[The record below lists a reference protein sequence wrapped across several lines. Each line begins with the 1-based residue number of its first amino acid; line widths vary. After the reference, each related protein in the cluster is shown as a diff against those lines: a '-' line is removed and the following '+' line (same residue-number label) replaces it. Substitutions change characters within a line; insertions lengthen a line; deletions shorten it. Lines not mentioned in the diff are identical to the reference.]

1 MVIIRVIELLA
12 KRVLIVENDAAVRV
26 GLQLALEA
34 KGYVVDA
41 AAGGEQALVMAGAQH
56 PDALICDWQLEDDEL
71 DGVDVARRV
80 ASESRS
86 GSSPD
91 IVMVTAR
98 DLGEL
103 KDLAAGLP
111 VKVFLRKPV
120 ALSAIFE
127 ALS

>member
-1 MVIIRVIELLA
+1 VVIIRVIELLA